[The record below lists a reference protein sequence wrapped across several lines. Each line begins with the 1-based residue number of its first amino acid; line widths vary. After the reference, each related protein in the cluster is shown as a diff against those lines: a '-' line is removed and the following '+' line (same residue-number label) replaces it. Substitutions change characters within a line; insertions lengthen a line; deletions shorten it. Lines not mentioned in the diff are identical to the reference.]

1 MRRKAILIVASSC
14 AIALSVS
21 LASAAVR
28 TAFPA
33 QNPGP
38 PYYAFFAGAP
48 FAEIFRDDGWV
59 AIPFVRDPSCVPLG
73 FNLLASADIPAAF
86 GFELTVEGFAL
97 WKNGPL
103 ELIPC
108 RCSPNTQAW
117 AAYLCGSCA
126 GQSCSRRSPEAC

>member
-28 TAFPA
+28 TTFPA

-48 FAEIFRDDGWV
+48 FAEIFRDGGW
-59 AIPFVRDPSCVPLG
+59 R
-73 FNLLASADIPAAF
+73 
-86 GFELTVEGFAL
+86 TV
-97 WKNGPL
+97 
-103 ELIPC
+103 
-108 RCSPNTQAW
+108 
-117 AAYLCGSCA
+117 
-126 GQSCSRRSPEAC
+126 RRSPECSGLETARSSGEKQQDHTARRLPGPAVAD